1 MKQRAIEDDF
11 FAELTAGSLKPL
23 LDYVQSDDTLE
34 LELRG
39 KSVNIYYRGGSLFK
53 IYKSKGGYK
62 IFFNFKYCQ
71 GKELPEE
78 PTDPETAVK
87 NIPFYKQAMDRYF
100 RHKPK
105 YEREFQQLI
114 VRENNNIGDISR
126 GTDYYIIDIE
136 YANKLKDTIEAE
148 YDELGEEI
156 ENEKSS
162 SARFDMVALKW
173 LSNGAKRKNSNELTI
188 ALIEVKY
195 GDGAL
200 KNGAGVGKHLQDF
213 KRFLSDSEGFREFCE
228 DMAKVFSQK
237 CEMGLVDGL
246 QKHQLKGLS
255 ISTNDPEVIFV
266 FANHDPDS
274 TVRDEVVAEMKKEN
288 CSFPVLIANSS
299 NMGYCLY
306 ANCMDNIS
314 KG

>member
-1 MKQRAIEDDF
+1 MKKRAIEDDF
-11 FAELTAGSLKPL
+11 FAELTVGSLKPL
-23 LDYVQSDDTLE
+23 LDYVQNDNTLE
-34 LELRG
+34 LELR
-39 KSVNIYYRGGSLFK
+39 KEAVNIYYRGGSLFK

-78 PTDPETAVK
+78 PTDPQTAVK

-100 RHKPK
+100 RCRPK

-114 VRENNNIGDISR
+114 VRENNNMGDISR

-136 YANKLKDTIEAE
+136 YANKFNDTIETE
-148 YDELGEEI
+148 YDELGEDS
-156 ENEKSS
+156 ENKKSS

-173 LSNGAKRKNSNELTI
+173 LSDGASRKNSKELSI

-246 QKHQLKGLS
+246 QEHQLKGLS
-255 ISTNDPEVIFV
+255 ISTKDPEVIFI

-274 TVRDEVVAEMKKEN
+274 SVRDQVVSDMKKEN
-288 CSFPVLIANSS
+288 CPFPVLIANSS

-306 ANCMDNIS
+306 ADRMHDSN
-314 KG
+314 KE